1 MLRGPVQDLDGIA
14 PASSALCRSA
24 LVDLN
29 QARLGYRA
37 TFIPLMQI
45 KAADWSATNIE
56 G

>member
-1 MLRGPVQDLDGIA
+1 
-14 PASSALCRSA
+14 

-29 QARLGYRA
+29 QARLRWRA

-45 KAADWSATNIE
+45 KAADWSDPNIE